1 MIEDE
6 EDSSIE
12 DALNEIQHQDSFS
25 SVEIF
30 KDDDDVSQLKRDI
43 WAEENKIKNET
54 NVEEITL
61 PPLPDI
67 RPKMEELLTLES
79 IEEGLTEKEM
89 LDQLKAT
96 LEESLDN
103 CPLTDS
109 LSYLDAALSLFQM
122 EDFPLRPRATPRSKA
137 SNKRRQYSAVS
148 AMSLLK
154 PSEEQQQCSECGST
168 FPLPTA
174 KFCCLCGT
182 KRSV

>member
-1 MIEDE
+1 VIED

-30 KDDDDVSQLKRDI
+30 KDDDDVSQLKKDM
-43 WAEENKIKNET
+43 WAAEENQIKNDL
-54 NVEEITL
+54 NAEEITL
-61 PPLPDI
+61 PPLP
-67 RPKMEELLTLES
+67 KVEVELTLES

-122 EDFPLRPRATPRSKA
+122 EDFPLRPRDTPRSKA

-154 PSEEQQQCSECGST
+154 PSEEQQQCAECGST
-168 FPLPTA
+168 FPVPSA

-182 KRSV
+182 RRSV

>member
-1 MIEDE
+1 VIEDE

-30 KDDDDVSQLKRDI
+30 KDDDDVTQLKKDM
-43 WAEENKIKNET
+43 WAEENQIKNDF
-54 NVEEITL
+54 NSEEITL
-61 PPLPDI
+61 PPLP
-67 RPKMEELLTLES
+67 KVEVELTLES

-122 EDFPLRPRATPRSKA
+122 EDFPLRPRDTPRSKA

-154 PSEEQQQCSECGST
+154 PSEEQQQCAECGST
-168 FPLPTA
+168 FPVPSA

-182 KRSV
+182 RRSV